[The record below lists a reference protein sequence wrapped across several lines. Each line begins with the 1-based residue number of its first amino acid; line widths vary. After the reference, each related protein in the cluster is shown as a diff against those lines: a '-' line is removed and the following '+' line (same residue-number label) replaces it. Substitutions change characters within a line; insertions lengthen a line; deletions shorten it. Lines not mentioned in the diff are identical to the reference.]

1 MVYDKGKKYMLL
13 SLHKSGEYITT
24 EEGCLYRS
32 TSHNFIYSTLH
43 FCSQK
48 KKLAAG
54 IPVLAPWL
62 ASNLTYKKFWQQ
74 NEVKG
79 ILADGN
85 TGNRLIVVHAVS
97 EASKYSPHNT
107 LLKFRGLVTYQDQ

>member
-1 MVYDKGKKYMLL
+1 MLL

-85 TGNRLIVVHAVS
+85 TGNRLVVSQASS
-97 EASKYSPHNT
+97 EDSFIMGAHFIYKAGSVNGDNHGWLNG
-107 LLKFRGLVTYQDQ
+107 LKFV